1 MYFTVQTRK
10 LLLEAARQAR
20 AMGHSYVGSVHVL
33 LALGKDPGLT
43 GSMLRGAGLDWE
55 LSSDM
60 AAVLWAKATSCWNT
74 MPNFG

>member
-43 GSMLRGAGLDWE
+43 GPMLRGAGLGWE
-55 LSSDM
+55 LSYDM
-60 AAVLWAKATSCWNT
+60 AAVLWGKGSPCL
-74 MPNFG
+74 PVPLD